1 MLYSIIMKLRLILGS
16 CLLLLVSAFT
26 LSACTAKDPAPQAFT
41 NQPTEIPEQTASNI
55 TPTIVE
61 QKADTSD
68 QQLLDE
74 LMSDDASFD
83 DDLKNLEV
91 ELSQ

>member
-1 MLYSIIMKLRLILGS
+1 MI
-16 CLLLLVSAFT
+16 LVSALT
-26 LSACTAKDPAPQAFT
+26 LSACTTKDAAPQTFT
-41 NQPTEIPEQTASNI
+41 DQPTDIPEQTTSKI
-55 TPTIVE
+55 TPTTVE

-83 DDLKNLEV
+83 ADLKNLEV

>member
-1 MLYSIIMKLRLILGS
+1 MNKYFFIS
-16 CLLLLVSAFT
+16 LLLVSAFT
-26 LSACTAKDPAPQAFT
+26 LSACTTKDTAPQTFT
-41 NQPTEIPEQTASNI
+41 DQPTNVPEQTASEI
-55 TPTIVE
+55 TPTTVE

-83 DDLKNLEV
+83 ADLKNLEV

>member
-1 MLYSIIMKLRLILGS
+1 MNKYSFIS
-16 CLLLLVSAFT
+16 LLLVSALT
-26 LSACTAKDPAPQAFT
+26 LSACTAKDPTPQTFT
-41 NQPTEIPEQTASNI
+41 DQPTNVPEQTTSKI
-55 TPTIVE
+55 TPTTAE

-83 DDLKNLEV
+83 ADLKNLEV